1 MVDMPHWGSNSGK
14 HRDHYP
20 AFRGTR
26 HSRCPNRRIYS
37 LNMRRVRASAVGL
50 TAICGLLLASCGSTA
65 TAGWSSS
72 SFSPAA
78 ELVAVSCATKSSCL
92 GVSNYGPEVLWN
104 GSAWSTRHVDTS
116 GAHFSAVSCP
126 TPRFCLAFASKVR
139 TQPSASGNTSG
150 ATYYMKWNGA
160 KWTHPAKIDGVT
172 GIGAV
177 SCASTSFCVAID
189 EDGHALIW
197 SGRRW
202 TTTAVRTPDTQL
214 ASVSC
219 TSTDFCVVVDG
230 WGNAVSWNGSDWS
243 TPVDIAAPDSANYGA
258 VSCVS
263 NTFCAAVDWSGNA
276 QTWNGSSWSKAQ
288 DVDHGRE
295 IYSVSCATKSF
306 CVAFDTSGFEV
317 KWTGHKWSPPT
328 FVDPRKSVF
337 SVSCPSPSFCVAG
350 GSDSYALMY
359 R

>member
-1 MVDMPHWGSNSGK
+1 MRPEPPILGIPDTQV
-14 HRDHYP
+14 
-20 AFRGTR
+20 
-26 HSRCPNRRIYS
+26 PNLRIYCLSMRRI
-37 LNMRRVRASAVGL
+37 RGSA
-50 TAICGLLLASCGSTA
+50 TALIAIGGLLLASCGSTA
-65 TAGWSSS
+65 TAGWSTS
-72 SFSPAA
+72 SFSPPA

-104 GSAWSTRHVDTS
+104 GSGWSTQHVDMS
-116 GAHFSAVSCP
+116 GAHFSALSCP
-126 TPRFCLAFASKVR
+126 TPKFCLAVASKVR
-139 TQPSASGNTSG
+139 SRPKASGNLSG
-150 ATYYMKWNGA
+150 TTYYVTWNGA
-160 KWTHPAKIDGVT
+160 KWTHPVKIDGNG
-172 GIGAV
+172 GIGSV
-177 SCASTSFCVAID
+177 SCASTSFCVATD

-202 TTTAVRTPDTQL
+202 TTTDVGTPDKQL

-219 TSTDFCVVVDG
+219 TSTDFCVVIDG
-230 WGNAVSWNGSDWS
+230 WGNAVSWNGSKWS

-263 NTFCAAVDWSGNA
+263 STFCAAVDWSGNA
-276 QTWNGSSWSKAQ
+276 QTWNGHSWSKGRN
-288 DVDHGRE
+288 VDHGRE
-295 IYSVSCATKSF
+295 IYSVSCATERF

-317 KWTGHKWSPPT
+317 KWIGHKWSYPT